1 MPGIIGALQNKIAG
15 TPFSRALRDFQ
26 KNIRLRRIF
35 KMKSPSGSL
44 YARSLL
50 SALSI
55 VALASTA
62 GFCAATADPSME
74 AVKNAENL
82 MKKDKYKDA
91 RGKLDEAIKANA
103 NNSKAYID
111 RSLVNDRLGR
121 YSEAIDDAT
130 KAIQMDPKSAAAY
143 VNRGWAY
150 NKSKKYKQ
158 ALDDMNRAIEID
170 PNQAMAYVNRAH
182 AYNGLG
188 QYDKAIV
195 DAEKVGSMK
204 NPHARALALINKS
217 HALHMQGNNNDAAD
231 AATLALQI
239 NSKLPAAYVNRGRSL
254 AKQGYHDKAVDD
266 YSKALKYN
274 GRLAHVYHH
283 RATSYKALGSEKQA
297 QSDFDT
303 AKKMGFTPSS
313 TTKVADPR

>member
-1 MPGIIGALQNKIAG
+1 MQIPQ
-15 TPFSRALRDFQ
+15 D
-26 KNIRLRRIF
+26 IRFRRIF

-44 YARSLL
+44 YARSFL

-55 VALASTA
+55 AALASTA
-62 GFCAATADPSME
+62 GLCAASADPSTD
-74 AVKNAENL
+74 AIKNAENL

-91 RGKLDEAIKANA
+91 CSKLDEAIKANP
-103 NNSKAYID
+103 NSAKAYCN
-111 RSLVNDRLGR
+111 RALVNDRLGR
-121 YSEAIDDAT
+121 YSAAIEDAG
-130 KAIQMDPKSAAAY
+130 KAIQLDAKASAAY

-150 NKSKKYKQ
+150 NKTGKYKE
-158 ALDDMNRAIEID
+158 ALEDLNRAIELD
-170 PNQAMAYVNRAH
+170 PNMPMAYVNRAH
-182 AYNGLG
+182 AYNGLK
-188 QYDKAIV
+188 QYDKAIA
-195 DAEKVGSMK
+195 DADKAAGMK
-204 NPHARALALINKS
+204 APHARALALVNKA

-239 NSKLPAAYVNRGRSL
+239 NPKLSAAYVNRARSL

-283 RATSYKALGSEKQA
+283 RGLSYKAVGKDKQA
-297 QSDFDT
+297 QSDSET

-313 TTKVADPR
+313 TKVADPR